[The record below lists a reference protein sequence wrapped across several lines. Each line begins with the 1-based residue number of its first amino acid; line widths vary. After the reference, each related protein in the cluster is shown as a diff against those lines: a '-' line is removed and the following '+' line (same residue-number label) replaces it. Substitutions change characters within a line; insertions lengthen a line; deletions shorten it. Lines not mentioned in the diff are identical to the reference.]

1 MTSSAI
7 FFLCTHTNL
16 ELSVVYTCTQSLQP
30 TVYKYYHMSLGR
42 YLGITRVQ
50 LIIDLT

>member
-16 ELSVVYTCTQSLQP
+16 DLSVVYTCTQSLQP
-30 TVYKYYHMSLGR
+30 AIYHIYHSSLGTSYR
-42 YLGITRVQ
+42 ATQ
-50 LIIDLT
+50 SS